1 MFKFEIKATFLPLFV
16 IIKIPCMKYIALIIC
31 FLFTQLPSKAQVFF
45 SEALNIEVMED
56 AEQVEA
62 PFTGGFNN
70 AQFSEIDL
78 NQDGIM
84 DLIVTDRFL
93 NTVKPYINAGI
104 TDSVSYTYAPQYSVK
119 FPDMDEVLITRDYND
134 DGKMDLFVISNSI
147 FLYENTSTQSG
158 GLSFQLVDKIR
169 TNYNSADT
177 FLTPL
182 NPNAIN
188 YPAIVDL
195 EGDKDIDLIY
205 RSTGRTLDYHR
216 NLSID
221 QNNNFDPI
229 YERRNTCWGFIRFI
243 FSQQTFILDSIL
255 FQDCRFFTRGERLK
269 RPDLLKRNKHAEG
282 MSTTALDIDKNGS
295 MDLVTSDIASY
306 QMRVLLNAD
315 SGSSITKVNSEIFKI
330 IDSFPNYDVPVHL
343 LYATAYF
350 IDVNNDGLKDFIA
363 ASSHSNTEFTG
374 PHAKEE
380 IWLYENIS
388 TNNGYRFQL
397 KTKTF
402 LRDKTLD
409 FGRKSKPT
417 FIDYN
422 KDGLKDLLIG
432 SGGYLDSDDSTLF
445 TDALALLE
453 NIGTKN
459 TPKYRLVNRD
469 YLEIST
475 LNFGF
480 TPTYFANSSPV
491 VGDLD
496 GDGDEDFLLVQRN
509 QKVYWFEDT
518 ASAGNTASFKFHPN
532 PYQGIK
538 ETESADLFDINND
551 GLLDLITSRKN
562 FIQYFPNFGTAQSP
576 LFNLQLDSIVW
587 RNGDTLRYHVEENP
601 NYSFFKIGDSLAVDN
616 TLNLDNNSRVAL
628 IVTNIDTLNNFIDC
642 FNTIARGTGNNR
654 FNELNT
660 TATLNFFNRSW
671 KLKRNDTGVEKV
683 FLFKAE
689 GVNQF
694 YAGGANN
701 TTFRV
706 NNVSDSL
713 QPILETNLQT
723 EEIFISHFGENMFI
737 DGADINGDSIID
749 LVVGLN
755 TGGLKIV
762 YGSNVNNVNQISNK
776 SEVSRTFNIFPNPT
790 KGVLNIELSELNGNL
805 LSTIEIRDLSGKL
818 VLTDQLK
825 TRHQQLSIA
834 SLSKGVYFISIRN
847 RNGMQTEKLILQP

>member
-1 MFKFEIKATFLPLFV
+1 
-16 IIKIPCMKYIALIIC
+16 MKYIALIIC
-31 FLFTQLPSKAQVFF
+31 FLFTQLTSNAQIYF
-45 SEALNIEVMED
+45 SEALNIEVTEG
-56 AEQVEA
+56 AEQIEH

-78 NQDGIM
+78 NQDGVM

-93 NTVKPYINAGI
+93 NTVKPYVNDGI
-104 TDSVSYTYAPQYSVK
+104 ADSVSYTYAPEYSAK
-119 FPDMDEVLITRDYND
+119 FPDMDRVLITRDYND
-134 DGKMDLFVISNSI
+134 DGKMDLFVTGNSI
-147 FLYENTSTQSG
+147 FLYENTSTPSG
-158 GLSFQLVDKIR
+158 GLSFQLVDKMR
-169 TNYNSADT
+169 TKNNST
-177 FLTPL
+177 TTNQSIL
-182 NPNAIN
+182 NPNAVN

-195 EGDKDIDLIY
+195 EGDKDVDIIY
-205 RSTGRTLDYHR
+205 RSSVRTLDYHR

-243 FSQQTFILDSIL
+243 FSKQTSVLDSIL
-255 FQDCRFFTRGERLK
+255 FQDCRFDTRGERLK
-269 RPDLLKRNKHAEG
+269 RPDLVKRNKHAEG
-282 MSTTALDIDKNGS
+282 LSTTALDIDKNGS

-315 SGSSITKVNSEIFKI
+315 SGASQTKVSSEIFKI

-402 LRDKTLD
+402 LRNKTLD

-422 KDGLKDLLIG
+422 KDGLKDLLVG
-432 SGGYLDSDDSTLF
+432 SGGYLDFADSTLF

-518 ASAGNTASFKFHPN
+518 ASAGNIASFKFHST

-551 GLLDLITSRKN
+551 GLVDLITSRDN

-587 RNGDTLRYHVEENP
+587 QNGDTLRYHVEGNP

-616 TLNLDNNSRVAL
+616 TLNQDNNSRVAL
-628 IVTNIDTLNNFIDC
+628 IVTNIDTLNSFIDC
-642 FNTIARGTGNNR
+642 FNTSARGAGSNQY
-654 FNELNT
+654 NELNT

-671 KLKRNDTGVEKV
+671 ELKRNDTRVENI
-683 FLFKAE
+683 FLFKDK
-689 GVNQF
+689 GINQF

-723 EEIFISHFGENMFI
+723 EEIFMSHFGESMFI
-737 DGADINGDSIID
+737 DGADINGDSIVD
-749 LVVGLN
+749 LVVGLS

-762 YGSNVNNVNQISNK
+762 YGSNVNSVNEISNK
-776 SEVSRTFNIFPNPT
+776 SKVSITFKIFPNPT
-790 KGVLNIELSELNGNL
+790 KGILNIELSEFSGNL
-805 LSTIEIRDLSGKL
+805 LTTIEIRDLSGKL
-818 VLTDQLK
+818 VLTGQLK
-825 TRHQQLSIA
+825 TRRQQLNIA

-847 RNGMQTEKLILQP
+847 RNEMQTRKLILQP

>member
-1 MFKFEIKATFLPLFV
+1 
-16 IIKIPCMKYIALIIC
+16 MKYIALIIC
-31 FLFTQLPSKAQVFF
+31 FLFTQLTSNAQIYF
-45 SEALNIEVMED
+45 SEATNIEVTEG
-56 AEQVEA
+56 AKQVEH

-78 NQDGIM
+78 NQDGVM

-93 NTVKPYINAGI
+93 NTVKPYVNDGI
-104 TDSVSYTYAPQYSVK
+104 ADSVSYTYAPEYSAK
-119 FPDMDEVLITRDYND
+119 FPDMDRVLITRDYND
-134 DGKMDLFVISNSI
+134 DGKMDLFVTGNSI
-147 FLYENTSTQSG
+147 FLYENTSTPPG
-158 GLSFQLVDKIR
+158 GLSFQLVDKMR
-169 TNYNSADT
+169 TKYNST
-177 FLTPL
+177 TTNQSIL
-182 NPNAIN
+182 NPNAVN

-195 EGDKDIDLIY
+195 EGDKDVDVIY
-205 RSTGRTLDYHR
+205 RSSNRTLDYHR

-229 YERRNTCWGFIRFI
+229 YERRNSCWGFIRFI
-243 FSQQTFILDSIL
+243 FSKQTFILDSVL
-255 FQDCRFFTRGERLK
+255 FQDCRFDTRGERLK
-269 RPDLLKRNKHAEG
+269 RPDLVKRNKHTEAL
-282 MSTTALDIDKNGS
+282 STTALDIDKNGS

-306 QMRVLLNAD
+306 QMRILLNAD
-315 SGSSITKVNSEIFKI
+315 SGSSQTKVNSEIFKI

-380 IWLYENIS
+380 IWLYENTS

-402 LRDKTLD
+402 LRNKTLD

-422 KDGLKDLLIG
+422 KDGLKDLLVG
-432 SGGYLDSDDSTLF
+432 SGGYLDFADSTLF

-459 TPKYRLVNRD
+459 TPKYKLVNRD

-480 TPTYFANSSPV
+480 TPTYFSNSSPV

-518 ASAGNTASFKFHPN
+518 ASAGNIASFKFHSN

-551 GLLDLITSRKN
+551 GLLDLITSRDN
-562 FIQYFPNFGTAQSP
+562 FVQYFPNFGTAQSP

-587 RNGDTLRYHVEENP
+587 QNGDTLRYHIEGNP

-616 TLNLDNNSRVAL
+616 TLNQDNNSRVAL
-628 IVTNIDTLNNFIDC
+628 IATNIDTLNDFIDC
-642 FNTIARGTGNNR
+642 VNPSARGAGSNQY
-654 FNELNT
+654 NELNT

-671 KLKRNDTGVEKV
+671 KLKRNDTRVENI
-683 FLFKAE
+683 FLFKDK
-689 GVNQF
+689 GINQF

-723 EEIFISHFGENMFI
+723 EEIFMSHFGENMFI
-737 DGADINGDSIID
+737 DGADINGDSIVD

-762 YGSNVNNVNQISNK
+762 YGSNVNSVNEISNK
-776 SEVSRTFNIFPNPT
+776 SKVSITFKIFPNPT
-790 KGVLNIELSELNGNL
+790 KDVLNIELSEFSGNL
-805 LSTIEIRDLSGKL
+805 LSTIEIRDLSGKI
-818 VLTDQLK
+818 VLTGQLK
-825 TRHQQLSIA
+825 TRRQQLNVA
-834 SLSKGVYFISIRN
+834 SLSRGIYFISIRN
-847 RNGMQTEKLILQP
+847 RNKMQTKKLILQP